1 MLAKTIVAPIDRI
14 KILYQVTATPFR
26 LRDVPK
32 VAMKICEEEGISALW
47 RGNTA
52 TMVRVFPYAG
62 IQFMIFNKIKE
73 IFVDNSA
80 NEALKRSN
88 ANVNDVILKRIA
100 TKQRLD
106 DKKWGMKPLESLFA
120 GSMAGATSVLMT
132 YPLDLTRA
140 QLAVSK
146 GNGSGF
152 IKVLCSN
159 YSNGGVTGL
168 FQGITP
174 TLLGMLP
181 YAGVA
186 FTINEQSKRQIY
198 KMKHRDPTVAEKMV
212 CGGLAG
218 LVAQSM
224 TYPFEVTRRRM
235 QTIGILSSTKDT
247 AVNVLGGN
255 LEIKPALDAA
265 TIAEKHVVDASTTA
279 AVESPSASTK
289 SSALQ
294 KSPSMLRIMKQVMQ
308 EQGINGFFKGLS
320 MNWLK
325 GPVSFAISFT
335 AFDLV
340 KEWIDEKEAEWIDS
354 RRV

>member
-1 MLAKTIVAPIDRI
+1 
-14 KILYQVTATPFR
+14 
-26 LRDVPK
+26 
-32 VAMKICEEEGISALW
+32 
-47 RGNTA
+47 
-52 TMVRVFPYAG
+52 
-62 IQFMIFNKIKE
+62 
-73 IFVDNSA
+73 
-80 NEALKRSN
+80 
-88 ANVNDVILKRIA
+88 
-100 TKQRLD
+100 
-106 DKKWGMKPLESLFA
+106 
-120 GSMAGATSVLMT
+120 
-132 YPLDLTRA
+132 
-140 QLAVSK
+140 
-146 GNGSGF
+146 
-152 IKVLCSN
+152 
-159 YSNGGVTGL
+159 
-168 FQGITP
+168 
-174 TLLGMLP
+174 
-181 YAGVA
+181 
-186 FTINEQSKRQIY
+186 
-198 KMKHRDPTVAEKMV
+198 MKHRDPTVTEKMV